1 MMILDLV
8 NEFHFQNDKVAKR
21 DDKFFQSQD
30 LIHDNW
36 MIVCRQCGQVVNY
49 DFATII
55 VQVIEKQK
63 ESVYRR
69 KYRVNKVLN
78 NTIDK
83 YHIMLSNGEINEF
96 YRLF

>member
-21 DDKFFQSQD
+21 DDKFFQNQD

-36 MIVCRQCGQVVNY
+36 MIVCRQCGQVINY

-55 VQVIEKQK
+55 V
-63 ESVYRR
+63 
-69 KYRVNKVLN
+69 
-78 NTIDK
+78 
-83 YHIMLSNGEINEF
+83 
-96 YRLF
+96 